1 MVMVETAIAIPVLV
15 TMAVTLVWARGVVM
29 TGVSLGDACSRIARE
44 VSRGA
49 DVNTTVMSVQADRPG
64 AQFELADVD
73 GSDVRVTGREVIHA
87 PGLLRGF
94 SFTVTRQVVVAR
106 EGFSG

>member
-15 TMAVTLVWARGVVM
+15 TMAATLVWAVGVVM

-49 DVNTTVMSVQADRPG
+49 DVSATVMSIQADRPG
-64 AQFELADVD
+64 AQFDLADVD
-73 GSDVRVTGREVIHA
+73 GGDVRVIGRERVSA

-94 SFTVTRQVVVAR
+94 GFTMTRQVVVAR